1 MFHLW
6 NMENLAALEIF
17 VTVGKLRNFSRAA
30 EQLGLT
36 KSTVSRQIQ
45 SLERDL
51 GVSLIKR
58 DPRHFSLTDEGSALL
73 KKAEPIIDQTMEAF
87 DEVSS
92 IHSGIKGTIRI
103 STTVDL
109 SLFYLAK
116 SVADFSIENPGVEFL
131 IDLSPGLVDLKT
143 DGFDMAVRA
152 GRLKDSTLYARKLN
166 EHQPGFF
173 ATPEYLERMGRPK
186 NISDLIK
193 HTLVATGKMNV
204 DGSSISPTI
213 AANNMSVVKQLTL
226 KGAGIGLLSDIVV
239 KEEKKAG
246 SLIQILPSLV
256 LPKVP
261 IYLLFP
267 QKKMPKRIA
276 VFTQKIFDSRI

>member
-1 MFHLW
+1 MK
-6 NMENLAALEIF
+6 NLAALEIF

-73 KKAEPIIDQTMEAF
+73 KKAGPIIDQTMEAF

-109 SLFYLAK
+109 SFFYLTK
-116 SVADFSIENPGVEFL
+116 SVAEFSIENPGVEFL

-143 DGFDMAVRA
+143 DGFDMAVRV

-193 HTLVATGKMNV
+193 HTLVATGKMNI
-204 DGSSISPTI
+204 DGSTISPTI

-226 KGAGIGLLSDIVV
+226 KGAGIGLLSDMVV
-239 KEEKKAG
+239 KEEKKVG

-276 VFTQKIFDSRI
+276 VFAQKIFDSRI

>member
-1 MFHLW
+1 MK
-6 NMENLAALEIF
+6 NLAALEIF

-73 KKAEPIIDQTMEAF
+73 KRAQPIIDQTMEAF

-204 DGSSISPTI
+204 DGSTLSPTI

-239 KEEKKAG
+239 KDEKKAG

-276 VFTQKIFDSRI
+276 VFSQKIFDSRI

>member
-1 MFHLW
+1 MK
-6 NMENLAALEIF
+6 NLAALEIF

-73 KKAEPIIDQTMEAF
+73 KRAEPIIDQTMEAF

-109 SLFYLAK
+109 SLFYLAR

-204 DGSSISPTI
+204 DGSPISPTI

-239 KEEKKAG
+239 KEEKKEG

-267 QKKMPKRIA
+267 QKKMPKRIS
-276 VFTQKIFDSRI
+276 VFAQKIFDRRI

>member
-1 MFHLW
+1 MK
-6 NMENLAALEIF
+6 NLAALEIF

-58 DPRHFSLTDEGSALL
+58 DPRHFSLTDEGSAFL
-73 KKAEPIIDQTMEAF
+73 KRAEPIIDQTMEAF

-109 SLFYLAK
+109 SLFYLTK
-116 SVADFSIENPGVEFL
+116 SVAEFSIENPGVEFL

-276 VFTQKIFDSRI
+276 VFAQKIFDSRI

>member
-1 MFHLW
+1 MK
-6 NMENLAALEIF
+6 NLAALEIF

-58 DPRHFSLTDEGSALL
+58 DPRHFSLTDEGSAFL
-73 KKAEPIIDQTMEAF
+73 KRAEPIIDQTMEAF

-276 VFTQKIFDSRI
+276 VFAQKIFDSRI

>member
-1 MFHLW
+1 MK
-6 NMENLAALEIF
+6 NLAALDIF

-36 KSTVSRQIQ
+36 KSTISRQIQ
-45 SLERDL
+45 ALEREL
-51 GVSLIKR
+51 GVSLINR
-58 DPRHFSLTDEGSALL
+58 DPRHFSLTDEGSAFL
-73 KKAEPIIDQTMEAF
+73 KRAESIIGQTMEAF

-92 IHSGIKGTIRI
+92 IHSGIRGSIRI

-109 SLFYLAK
+109 SLFYLSGPLAE
-116 SVADFSIENPGVEFL
+116 FSIEHPDVEFL

-152 GRLKDSTLYARKLN
+152 GHLKDSGLYARKLN

-173 ATPEYLERMGRPK
+173 ASPEYLERMGRPK
-186 NISDLIK
+186 NATDLRK
-193 HTLVATGKMNV
+193 HTLVGTGKINL
-204 DGSSISPTI
+204 DGSTISPSIT
-213 AANNMSVVKQLTL
+213 ANNMSVVKQLTL
-226 KGAGIGLLSDIVV
+226 RGAGIGLISEIVV
-239 KEEKKAG
+239 KSEKKDG
-246 SLIQILPSLV
+246 TLIQILPGLI

-267 QKKMPKRIA
+267 QRKMPKRISILA
-276 VFTQKIFDSRI
+276 QKIQESRN

>member
-6 NMENLAALEIF
+6 NMKNLAALEIF

-30 EQLGLT
+30 ELLGLT

-58 DPRHFSLTDEGSALL
+58 DPRHFSLTDEGSAFL
-73 KKAEPIIDQTMEAF
+73 KRAEPIIDQTMEAF

-116 SVADFSIENPGVEFL
+116 SIADFSIENPEVEFL

-143 DGFDMAVRA
+143 DGFDMALRV

-173 ATPEYLERMGRPK
+173 ATPEYLERIVRPK
-186 NISDLIK
+186 NISDLTK
-193 HTLVATGKMNV
+193 HTLVATGKVNV
-204 DGSSISPTI
+204 DGTTISPTI

-239 KEEKKAG
+239 KEEKKEG
-246 SLIQILPSLV
+246 SLIQILPGLI

-267 QKKMPKRIA
+267 QKKMPKRIS
-276 VFTQKIFDSRI
+276 VFAQKVFESRI

>member
-1 MFHLW
+1 MK
-6 NMENLAALEIF
+6 NLAALEIF

-58 DPRHFSLTDEGSALL
+58 DPRHFSLTDEGSAFL
-73 KKAEPIIDQTMEAF
+73 KRAEPIIDQTMEAF

-109 SLFYLAK
+109 SFFYLTK
-116 SVADFSIENPGVEFL
+116 SVAEFSIENPGVEFL

-143 DGFDMAVRA
+143 DGFDMAVRV
-152 GRLKDSTLYARKLN
+152 GKLKDSTLYARKLN

-193 HTLVATGKMNV
+193 HTLVATGKMNF

-226 KGAGIGLLSDIVV
+226 KGAGIGLLSDMVV
-239 KEEKKAG
+239 KEEKKEG
-246 SLIQILPSLV
+246 SLIQILTSLV

-276 VFTQKIFDSRI
+276 VFAQKIFDSRI